1 MTKDAAA
8 EKYRKKPV
16 VIEAFHYTGM
26 GDAFGLGE
34 WAQQRGIF
42 YWDDNNVLHVK
53 TLEGEH
59 IASEGD
65 WIIKGVQ
72 GEFYPCKPDVFEKTY
87 ERASLQEAEPTGE
100 VELQA
105 REKESSFLNEK
116 INEKEAELQQAR
128 EEIERLTQWKKE
140 AVAVMP
146 DFQEIGKLLNIPL
159 GTSVSEQIIPKIKEL
174 KEAHEN
180 NS

>member
-34 WAQQRGIF
+34 WAQQRGVF

-65 WIIKGVQ
+65 WIIKGVA
-72 GEFYPCKPDVFEKTY
+72 GEFYPCKPDIFEKTY
-87 ERASLQEAEPTGE
+87 EPASQFKESQPTE
-100 VELQA
+100 VERMKAALDA
-105 REKESSFLNEK
+105 CFG
-116 INEKEAELQQAR
+116 
-128 EEIERLTQWKKE
+128 
-140 AVAVMP
+140 VMMQ
-146 DFQEIGKLLNIPL
+146 FTSMGK
-159 GTSVSEQIIPKIKEL
+159 GKFGVSVSLADILEARRRAEIMYYEAIKSPDSTPN
-174 KEAHEN
+174 K
-180 NS
+180 